1 MNYIDLIEKEMIA
14 SGEEILSSGGADIGT
29 ISEFESLLGVAFPE
43 SYKAFLQKYGTL
55 AFGGDNYYGV
65 TKKGINGDQA
75 PCVLY
80 VTKQARDAGD
90 IDKGMI
96 KIKSSGYGPSYS
108 IDTNTIGKTG
118 EAVVVETELSF
129 KRDGVKNIIAD
140 SYAEFLLEE
149 IREAIEDL

>member
-1 MNYIDLIEKEMIA
+1 MSYIELIEKEMMA
-14 SGEEILSSGGADIGT
+14 SGEEILSSGGVDIDT
-29 ISEFESLLGVAFPE
+29 IREFESLLGVTFPE
-43 SYKAFLQKYGTL
+43 SYKAFLKKYGML
-55 AFGGDNYYGV
+55 SFGGDDYYGI
-65 TKKGINGDQA
+65 TKKGINENQV
-75 PCVLY
+75 PCVLFA
-80 VTKQARDAGD
+80 TMGARNLGD
-90 IDKGMI
+90 IDSRMI

-140 SYAEFLLEE
+140 SYAEFLLTE